1 MKKPFGKT
9 LVGGLLKGLVREGLQ
24 TVLVIG
30 TFVTAFKEDTKQ
42 SPKGIIKLTPWHYYR
57 IAIGIIAAILIAKG
71 ILTKEEVEIAAAVIE
86 F

>member
-24 TVLVIG
+24 TVPVLG
-30 TFVTAFKEDTKQ
+30 TFVTAFKENTKE
-42 SPKGIIKLTPWHYYR
+42 SPQGTIKLTPWHYYR
-57 IAIGIIAAILIAKG
+57 IALGIISAVLIAKG
-71 ILTKEEVEIAAAVIE
+71 ILTKEEVEVASMVIG